1 LGAIGPRPV
10 AFAHTLSRFQIVGS
24 VLGAAGQALVHL
36 LVDRAAILALPSGLA
51 IALSGDAGAVSGAQR
66 IQAVVFISI
75 IIVIIISGCGSGWL
89 WCWSEV
95 TGQHLVVLG
104 KRAQNDC

>member
-1 LGAIGPRPV
+1 
-10 AFAHTLSRFQIVGS
+10 

-51 IALSGDAGAVSGAQR
+51 IALSGDAGAVSRAQR

-75 IIVIIISGCGSGWL
+75 IIIIVIIIIISGCGSGWL